1 MPRQPFAE
9 LDARFSDPGATPTPW
24 SDVQDVLES
33 APISW
38 ITTVR
43 TDGRPHVTPLVT
55 VWLDDTLYFT
65 TGATEQ
71 KGHNLFA
78 NPHVVVTTGCNHW
91 DDGTDVVVEGDAVR
105 VTDRARLTQLAAA
118 WRGKWDGSWT
128 FDVGDGVF
136 LHGDG
141 NEALVY
147 AVTPAKVLAFGKGTF
162 SHTRYR
168 F

>member
-1 MPRQPFAE
+1 
-9 LDARFSDPGATPTPW
+9 
-24 SDVQDVLES
+24 
-33 APISW
+33 
-38 ITTVR
+38 
-43 TDGRPHVTPLVT
+43 VTPLVT

-71 KGHNLFA
+71 KGHNLLSDS
-78 NPHVVVTTGCNHW
+78 HVVVTTGCNRW

-105 VTDRARLTQLAAA
+105 VTDTARLQELAAA

-147 AVTPAKVLAFGKGTF
+147 GVTPTKVLAFGKGTF